1 MPMSTTSTSTST
13 SPNTS
18 LSDQASLTTN
28 PPHPNSHPNLQ
39 LPPSPPL
46 LFPSAHHES
55 AELLQTLTHIR
66 TQLHR
71 ASHLYSQKAAFLED
85 SERQWIESTIADTGD
100 AVHALAVLVEPVRV
114 EWEVRSNQHTTH
126 HNVKG
131 RSKRMSMGLG
141 TQLRWIYRDGQRAK
155 VQRGRLVVCYSSLM
169 VVLERLMGV
178 GCDDGGKGIAG
189 MGGGEVIGIEEVEV
203 QELPGEGVGVDMGAG
218 ACTGGEASSGMK
230 GMKGEGLGLDVKDE
244 MRDLLRWRQAKGNDN

>member
-141 TQLRWIYRDGQRAK
+141 TQLRWIYRDGQR
-155 VQRGRLVVCYSSLM
+155 
-169 VVLERLMGV
+169 
-178 GCDDGGKGIAG
+178 
-189 MGGGEVIGIEEVEV
+189 VIGIEEVEV

>member
-1 MPMSTTSTSTST
+1 MPMSTASTSTST

-28 PPHPNSHPNLQ
+28 AQHPHLQ

-55 AELLQTLTHIR
+55 TELLQTLTHIR

-71 ASHLYSQKAAFLED
+71 ASHLYAQKAAFVDD
-85 SERQWIESTIADTGD
+85 SERQWIESTIADTAD

-114 EWEVRSNQHTTH
+114 EWEVRNQPTSH

-141 TQLRWIYRDGQRAK
+141 TQLRWVCRDGQRAK
-155 VQRGRLVVCYSSLM
+155 VQRSRLMVCYSSLM

-178 GCDDGGKGIAG
+178 GCDDGGKGVVG
-189 MGGGEVIGIEEVEV
+189 RGGGEVLGIEEVEV
-203 QELPGEGVGVDMGAG
+203 QELPGEGEAVGIGAG
-218 ACTGGEASSGMK
+218 ACTGGEASSGVNAMK
-230 GMKGEGLGLDVKDE
+230 GGGLGLDVKNE
-244 MRDLLRWRQAKGNDN
+244 MRDLLRWRQAKGNNI

>member
-28 PPHPNSHPNLQ
+28 PPHPNLQ
-39 LPPSPPL
+39 LPPTPPL

-55 AELLQTLTHIR
+55 TELLQTLTHIR
-66 TQLHR
+66 THLHR
-71 ASHLYSQKAAFLED
+71 ASHLYAQKAAFVDD
-85 SERQWIESTIADTGD
+85 SERQWIESTIADTAD
-100 AVHALAVLVEPVRV
+100 AMHALAVLVEPVRV
-114 EWEVRSNQHTTH
+114 EWEVRNQPTTH

-141 TQLRWIYRDGQRAK
+141 TQLRWVCRDGQRAK
-155 VQRGRLVVCYSSLM
+155 VQRSRLVVCYSSLM

-178 GCDDGGKGIAG
+178 GCDDGGKVIAG
-189 MGGGEVIGIEEVEV
+189 RGGGEALGIEEVEV
-203 QELPGEGVGVDMGAG
+203 QELPGEGEALGIGVGAYTD
-218 ACTGGEASSGMK
+218 GEASSGVNAMK
-230 GMKGEGLGLDVKDE
+230 GGGLGLDVKDE
-244 MRDLLRWRQAKGNDN
+244 MRDLLRWRQAKGNNI